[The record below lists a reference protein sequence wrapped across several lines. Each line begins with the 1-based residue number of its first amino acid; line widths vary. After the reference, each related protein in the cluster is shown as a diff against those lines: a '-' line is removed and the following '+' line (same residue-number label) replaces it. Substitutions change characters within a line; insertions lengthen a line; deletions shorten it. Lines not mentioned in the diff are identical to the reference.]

1 MDFALL
7 RFIQRTPRSIQKILP
22 TGSCAVLCH
31 ELPKTINVRVRLPME
46 PARCDPDTC
55 CAKVKSGFRSV
66 DCRVFNRNQRFTKR
80 SSPEGADTP
89 QPWWSGTQPRGKG
102 PKKVVARRGKSLLVS
117 MPLISLVENEHR
129 GVWLSR
135 PILRLCRAPP
145 GLKPWAQNH

>member
-89 QPWWSGTQPRGKG
+89 QPWWRGTQPRGKG
-102 PKKVVARRGKSLLVS
+102 PKNAVAPQGQKFACVDAAHIARRKRTPWRVTFTPNPA
-117 MPLISLVENEHR
+117 PLQGAPRR
-129 GVWLSR
+129 GAGS
-135 PILRLCRAPP
+135 P
-145 GLKPWAQNH
+145 G